1 MINRR
6 TVREVTLQALYAQKL
21 SKDPLSHILD
31 TVVKDRLNDKHSKEA
46 KRFCEQLLFRTLE
59 HSKQLDEIISSHIK
73 NWNIDRLAAVDYLVL
88 KLALCE
94 FLHFEDIPIKVTIN
108 EAIEIVKRYSTAK
121 SSQFVNGILDAAL
134 EELKEKGKINKK
146 GRGLINESTN

>member
-21 SKDPLSHILD
+21 SKEPLGQIID
-31 TVVKDRLNDKHSKEA
+31 TVVKDRLKENKDA

-59 HSKQLDEIISSHIK
+59 NSEELDEIISSHIK
-73 NWNIDRLAAVDYLVL
+73 NWNINRLAIIDYMVL

-134 EELKEKGKINKK
+134 EELKEKDKINKK